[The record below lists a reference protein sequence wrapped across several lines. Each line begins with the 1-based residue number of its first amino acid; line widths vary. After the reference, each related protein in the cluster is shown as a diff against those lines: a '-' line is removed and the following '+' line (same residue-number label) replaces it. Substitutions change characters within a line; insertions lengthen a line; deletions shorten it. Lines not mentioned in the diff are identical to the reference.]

1 MTAEEAIEIGMQIA
15 QRHEKNVRELIA
27 MGSTATGALN
37 GCVVSLASDIMIAL
51 QEASPNIKQVGDG
64 AT

>member
-37 GCVVSLASDIMIAL
+37 GCVVSLAGDIMVAL
-51 QEASPNIKQVGDG
+51 QEA
-64 AT
+64 ATSAESVRSE